1 MLLRG
6 CLLAVAVLLVACEQ
20 SAIPDNKIGQQKVQR
35 IVSLAPH
42 VTELIFAAGAGDRLV
57 GVVEYSDFPPAAKDI
72 RSVGD
77 AFRIDYESLEVLQPD
92 LVIGWASGN
101 PPEMI
106 ARIRELGFRVVLVD
120 AQSLDEIAGQLETIG
135 ALTATAGQADKRAAE
150 IRQQFAELRSAPA
163 GRQKST
169 VFWQISAEPYYTITG
184 QHVLNEVIE
193 MCGGKNIFADLDGM
207 AASVTLESILVREP
221 DVIIAAVHPVNDS
234 WQESWLRWTQLEAI
248 SRRQLYSV
256 DSDLVSRPGP
266 RLVAGA
272 AEVCKALAQAAKN

>member
-1 MLLRG
+1 MLRG
-6 CLLAVAVLLVACEQ
+6 CLLAVVVLLVACEQ
-20 SAIPDNKIGQQKVQR
+20 SAIPDSKDGQQKVQR

-120 AQSLDEIAGQLETIG
+120 AHSLDEIAGQLEVIG

-150 IRQQFAELRSAPA
+150 IRQQLAELRSAHA
-163 GRQKST
+163 GGQKST

-234 WQESWLRWTQLEAI
+234 WQASWLRWTQLEAI